1 MNNSLNIVFKILYNN
16 DNNELFGGSSMARG
30 RFPGMGGG
38 NISNLMKQAQKM
50 QKDMAK
56 LQEELQDKTVEA
68 SAGGGAI
75 TVVATGKKEIQEII
89 IRPEV
94 VDPDDIEMLQDLV
107 LAAVNEALRKAE
119 EMVSSEMSKITGGL
133 GGLPGMF

>member
-1 MNNSLNIVFKILYNN
+1 MAFCSKI
-16 DNNELFGGSSMARG
+16 NNELFGGSSMARG
-30 RFPGMGGG
+30 GFHGFGGG
-38 NISNLMKQAQKM
+38 NIPNLMKQAQKM

-68 SAGGGAI
+68 SAGGGAV
-75 TVVATGKKEIQEII
+75 TVVATGKKEIQEISI
-89 IRPEV
+89 QPEV

-119 EMVSSEMSKITGGL
+119 EMASSEMSKITGGL